1 MNTDG
6 IGKSDD
12 SSPEFSDPGRLGR
25 LKEQMYSRK
34 TQPGKRPRRRLSNV
48 DRKIAD
54 DWIEQAKEHTPPQA
68 PLVPKKKT
76 SAFTVYSPSVL
87 LLLAAIIFT
96 VIAGGIA
103 VFFLASGSNTI
114 TAQKIQIDI
123 NGPRTIEGGEVVELQ
138 IAVQNNNSATLE
150 LADLIVEYPLGTR
163 LPSDPSVLMETQR
176 IPLGAIESGGTR
188 NGTVRGILFGRSGEY
203 KDITV
208 SVEYRLSG
216 SSALFVADSKH
227 SVLVSSGTLEISL
240 DANSQ
245 AVAGQAVDMTATVT
259 SRANT
264 AVDNVVM
271 SVSYPFGFSETAT
284 APEKGSGNLWQLGSI
299 EPGETKT
306 VRVFGVLD
314 GQTGDTRVFKFL
326 AGTQSDRASKKVDV
340 ILADFAQEVRVTR
353 PFLGMSLE
361 YNELPAEEYV
371 ATAGEAFPIRLTWTN
386 NLAVSLSDVVIAATL
401 SGDGLDPF
409 NISVDRGFF
418 RSIDSVVLWDKTTTG
433 GILERVPPGE
443 TGSFVIRLSPKTI
456 QNLIGT
462 ENPTIKI
469 ELHAAGQRLSEG
481 SVPET
486 IQSTVSES
494 VKVETNTNITGRA
507 LYFEN
512 PLGSVGPL
520 PPKVENETTYG
531 ILWEI
536 ENTSNLV
543 KDAKMTATLPPY
555 VRWLGTVSPAAEY
568 VTFNENN
575 GVVTWNVGKLF
586 ANTGFN
592 GQPPRRIVFSIGLV
606 PSTSQVGEVP
616 PIVENQKFTGVDD
629 FTDTIISLE
638 MPELT
643 TNLDEVDF
651 TDTYGVIVR

>member
-6 IGKSDD
+6 IEKPGD

-25 LKEQMYSRK
+25 LKDQMYSRK
-34 TQPGKRPRRRLSNV
+34 TQPGKRPRRRLSDV
-48 DRKIAD
+48 ERKIAD
-54 DWIEQAKEHTPPQA
+54 DWIEPAKANVPPQA
-68 PLVPKKKT
+68 PLVTKRKT
-76 SAFTVYSPSVL
+76 SVLSMYSPSVL
-87 LLLAAIIFT
+87 LLVAAIIFT

-150 LADLIVEYPLGTR
+150 LADLIVEYPSGTR

-176 IPLGAIESGGTR
+176 IPLGTIESGGTR
-188 NGTVRGILFGRSGEY
+188 NGTVRGILFGRTGEHQ
-203 KDITV
+203 DITV

-259 SRANT
+259 SRAKT
-264 AVDNVVM
+264 VVDDVVM
-271 SVSYPFGFSETAT
+271 SASYPFGFSETAT
-284 APEKGSGNLWQLGSI
+284 SPERGSGDLWQLGSM

-306 VRVFGVLD
+306 VRILGVLD
-314 GQTGDTRVFKFL
+314 GQTGDARVFKFV
-326 AGTQSDRASKKVDV
+326 AGTRSDRASKKVDV
-340 ILADFAQEVRVTR
+340 VLADFEQEVNVTR
-353 PFLGMSLE
+353 PFLGMTLD
-361 YNELPAEEYV
+361 YNDLPAEEYV
-371 ATAGEAFPIRLTWTN
+371 ATAGEIFPIRLTWTN
-386 NLAVSLSDVVIAATL
+386 NLAISLSDVVIAATL

-409 NISVDRGFF
+409 NISAERGFF

-433 GILERVPPGE
+433 GVLEQVPAGAS
-443 TGSFVIRLSPKTI
+443 GSFVIRLSPKTI

-494 VKVETNTNITGRA
+494 VKVKTDTSITGRA

-555 VRWLGTVSPAAEY
+555 VRWLGTVSPSAEY

-586 ANTGFN
+586 ANTGFR

-629 FTDTIISLE
+629 FTDALINIE
-638 MPELT
+638 IPELT